1 MEFIYSLSAAIIVS
15 LISLVGILILI
26 KKINPRSFIINVLI
40 SFAAGAI
47 IGDAFIHLLPEY
59 IELYG
64 YSETLTFY
72 IFFGIVFMFCV
83 EAYFHSRHK
92 HDSSSTDDRRPFLAR
107 LNLIGDGF
115 HNFLDGMAIGA
126 SFLISPEVG
135 VITTLAI
142 VLHEIPQELADTS
155 ILLYSGW
162 RRRKIIIANLLTA
175 LTSVLG
181 VIFVFIAVNLTESA
195 EQILIP
201 FAIGQFLYIS
211 LATLVPE
218 IHRSVSLKKYS
229 IALGAF
235 VFGIIVMYS
244 LLLIEI

>member
-1 MEFIYSLSAAIIVS
+1 MELFYSLLAALIVS
-15 LISLVGILILI
+15 LISLVGVLILL
-26 KKINPRSFIINVLI
+26 KRINPNSYVINVLI

-72 IFFGIVFMFCV
+72 IFFGIIFMFCV
-83 EAYFHSRHK
+83 EAYFHSRHS
-92 HDSSSTDDRRPFLAR
+92 HDSESIDDRRPFLAR

-115 HNFLDGMAIGA
+115 HNFLDGLAIGA
-126 SFLISPEVG
+126 SFLVSPEVG
-135 VITTLAI
+135 VITTIAI
-142 VLHEIPQELADTS
+142 CLHEIPQELADTS
-155 ILLYSGW
+155 ILIYSGW
-162 RRRKIIIANLLTA
+162 RRSKIILANLLTA
-175 LTSVLG
+175 LTSILG
-181 VIFVFIAVNLTESA
+181 VIFVFVAVTLTDSA

-218 IHRSVSLKKYS
+218 IHRSVSLKKYT
-229 IALGAF
+229 IALLAF
-235 VFGIIVMYS
+235 IVGILVMYS
-244 LLLIEI
+244 LLAFEV